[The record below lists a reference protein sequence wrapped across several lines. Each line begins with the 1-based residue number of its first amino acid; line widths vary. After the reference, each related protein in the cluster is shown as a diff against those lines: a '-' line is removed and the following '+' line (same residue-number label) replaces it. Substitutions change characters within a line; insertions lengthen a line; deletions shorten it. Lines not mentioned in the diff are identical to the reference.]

1 MSCAG
6 VFISWANEL
15 TKLSSSHPLCW
26 LFPDCFWGLQL
37 GLGEGGGIYGR
48 EEEYQP
54 IPSRQM
60 RLFKT
65 RQLMRDCGERW
76 IVNTARQV
84 GSPYGAIGRFETSPP
99 SSGHLD
105 LEKNKICYPGIPQV
119 AIFMNYCKGCFWLH
133 WLPLVTY
140 LNQLLV
146 TTNF

>member
-37 GLGEGGGIYGR
+37 GLGREGGRGIWG

-65 RQLMRDCGERW
+65 RQLMRDCRERW

-84 GSPYGAIGRFETSPP
+84 GSPYGAIGGFETSPPP

-105 LEKNKICYPGIPQV
+105 LEKTKS
-119 AIFMNYCKGCFWLH
+119 AILAFLKLNYCKGCFWLH
-133 WLPLVTY
+133 WLHLVTY